1 MIKLLSTVYIKR
13 CFKNGGISTNVR
25 GGITR
30 VPQIRIQEDMTH
42 PPSSADETSSPINYS
57 GRTPPPPNLLSSA
70 NNDIEKKIFAVHREL
85 ISTTKSQ
92 KTQTGQKRVKC
103 LTCSKTFICIGSHK
117 CKGQKPSL
125 I

>member
-57 GRTPPPPNLLSSA
+57 GRTPPPPNPPSSADETSSPINYSGRTPPPTILLSSA
-70 NNDIEKKIFAVHREL
+70 NTDIEKKLFAV
-85 ISTTKSQ
+85 
-92 KTQTGQKRVKC
+92 
-103 LTCSKTFICIGSHK
+103 
-117 CKGQKPSL
+117 
-125 I
+125 

>member
-1 MIKLLSTVYIKR
+1 MIKLLSTVYIKI

-57 GRTPPPPNLLSSA
+57 GRTPPPKNL
-70 NNDIEKKIFAVHREL
+70 FAVQREL

-103 LTCSKTFICIGSHK
+103 VTCSKTFVRIGSHK